1 MFCMIASFKNQGTLD
16 IFNGKDSKQARKICP
31 SGLWSLAARK
41 LDLLDAATNL
51 NDLRIPPGNRLEILK
66 GDRQGQHSIRINS
79 QYRICFIWL
88 ENNTS
93 TGVEIIDYHS

>member
-1 MFCMIASFKNQGTLD
+1 MVTGRPKTGFIGC
-16 IFNGKDSKQARKICP
+16 RY
-31 SGLWSLAARK
+31 
-41 LDLLDAATNL
+41 
-51 NDLRIPPGNRLEILK
+51 LRIPPGNRLEILK

-93 TGVEIIDYHS
+93 TDVEIIDYHS